1 MQTSIKISHYT
12 AAKRNLWRL
21 CELEVLGEYQNL
33 ITNFCAEDNTEST
46 WKNLEQCLF
55 TGVDNVF
62 GKTKGG

>member
-1 MQTSIKISHYT
+1 MQTSMKMSHYT
-12 AAKRNLWRL
+12 EIYGDYVNCW
-21 CELEVLGEYQNL
+21 VLGEYQNL